1 MVFPG
6 VTPLHAAAF
15 CNSPDTAKLLLERG
29 AAINAT
35 DNRGK
40 MSLMTEY

>member
-6 VTPLHAAAF
+6 ETPLHAAAVF
-15 CNSPDTAKLLLERG
+15 ESLDTAKLLLERG

-35 DNRGK
+35 DNCGK